1 MLSIFLL
8 IPLSLMLFV
17 VAIWAVRYAVKSNQ
31 FEDLDNASQRI
42 ILDDRQ
48 ERRQVIQSHEP
59 LNSAQQTDTIS
70 TKTDAENIILDDRKM
85 NADSNKDL
93 ENKK

>member
-1 MLSIFLL
+1 MLSIYLL

-48 ERRQVIQSHEP
+48 ERRQVIQAQERPESDTHT
-59 LNSAQQTDTIS
+59 SALRETALKNNPTKNDTTHS
-70 TKTDAENIILDDRKM
+70 DTTL
-85 NADSNKDL
+85 
-93 ENKK
+93 

>member
-1 MLSIFLL
+1 MTSMFLL

-17 VAIWAVRYAVKSNQ
+17 IGIWAIRYAVKSNQ

-48 ERRQVIQSHEP
+48 SRREQLQS
-59 LNSAQQTDTIS
+59 NQSVNTDGQGG
-70 TKTDAENIILDDRKM
+70 KHGQH
-85 NADSNKDL
+85 
-93 ENKK
+93 

>member
-1 MLSIFLL
+1 MSSMFLL

-17 VAIWAVRYAVKSNQ
+17 IGIWAIRYAVKSNQ

-48 ERRQVIQSHEP
+48 TRREQ
-59 LNSAQQTDTIS
+59 AQLTPVS
-70 TKTDAENIILDDRKM
+70 SVNDDEV
-85 NADSNKDL
+85 NKSI
-93 ENKK
+93 